1 MWSGRYN
8 SLQTDFKDLVKSNQ
22 NVIGFTIFRLKMNR
36 TRYDNVDDAKIKNGL
51 GEGGD
56 GRWRRWGDGV
66 VVNDKKKFG

>member
-1 MWSGRYN
+1 MI
-8 SLQTDFKDLVKSNQ
+8 V
-22 NVIGFTIFRLKMNR
+22 FTILRLNRNR